1 LNTTNIITKLKASD
15 ARIVDQAF
23 SLLYREHYPVIRS
36 FITNNSGSEEDAADI
51 FQDAL
56 IVLYDK
62 VRDETFELKCALK
75 TFIYSICRNL
85 WLKKLNGKKQDV
97 VKTEAFSSIELEPNI
112 ADILEDTE
120 QSRLITKYL
129 QRIGGDTEKI
139 LVHFYFDGMKT
150 EEVTQRMGYANEQVT
165 RNKKSRCLKK
175 LRGLLLESTLF
186 KDFRAKY

>member
-1 LNTTNIITKLKASD
+1 LNTTNIITKLKAND
-15 ARIVDQAF
+15 DRIVDQAF

-62 VRDETFELKCALK
+62 VRDEKFELKCALR

-85 WLKKLNGKKQDV
+85 WLKKLTGKKQDLI
-97 VKTEAFSSIELEPNI
+97 KTEAFSSVELEPNI
-112 ADILEDTE
+112 ADILEDNE
-120 QSRLITKYL
+120 QSKLIMKYL
-129 QRIGGDTEKI
+129 QKIGGDTEKLLI
-139 LVHFYFDGMKT
+139 HFYFDGMKT

-186 KDFRAKY
+186 RDLYS